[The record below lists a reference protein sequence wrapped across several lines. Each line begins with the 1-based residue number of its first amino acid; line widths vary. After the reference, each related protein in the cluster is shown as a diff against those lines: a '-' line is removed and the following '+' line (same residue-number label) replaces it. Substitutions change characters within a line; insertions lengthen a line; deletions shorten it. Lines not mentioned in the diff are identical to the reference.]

1 MKLLKPEALSE
12 EAQYLRLLDYGE
24 PGSGKTWFG
33 ASAALDELTAPC
45 FFIDYRSQI
54 ASLRSNPEY
63 MEAMNDGRLVIVT
76 LEEYAELNYVYTFL
90 LKASQL
96 ELELGA
102 TRPTGDFWDLFPD
115 GPPKTVVVD
124 STTEIQRA
132 EVMRIAGNTPGKFV
146 RDVERPQIQH
156 WGSLL
161 NQFTLLAHLFYQ
173 LPYHIVFSGL
183 EAVDYGPKAKL
194 SEPDR
199 PVGFRLALQGAAQ
212 RQFPAYALTVMRLS
226 RAPRSASYYAVGE
239 TQGIAAKTKEQ
250 TGMFPAT
257 IRNPSIPGMVKLLQ
271 GEQ

>member
-1 MKLLKPEALSE
+1 MKLLKVEALSE

-54 ASLRSNPEY
+54 ASLRSNTEY

-76 LEEYAELNYVYTFL
+76 LDEYADLNHIYAYLFQQ
-90 LKASQL
+90 ANL
-96 ELELGA
+96 EPK
-102 TRPTGDFWDLFPD
+102 TPRPTGGLWDLFPE

-132 EVMRIAGNTPGKFV
+132 EVMRIAGNPAGKFI

-183 EAVDYGPKAKL
+183 EAVDYGKKENL
-194 SEPDR
+194 GEPDR
-199 PVGFRLALQGAAQ
+199 PVGFRLAMQGAAQ

-226 RAPRSASYYAVGE
+226 RAPRSAAYYAVGE

-257 IRNPSIPGMVKLLQ
+257 IGNPTIPGLVKLLQ
-271 GEQ
+271 GEGND